1 LERLDMEGASCAP
14 RRVGPV
20 QDDAGTVDDPSARP
34 SVVREDAVLCSRG
47 VVLEP
52 RRVHGRRQRG
62 DVPGLV
68 LTVESGTDGAATLP
82 EVFGRP
88 RENADAA
95 PAPDARQ
102 FDLRKD
108 ASNRQIVSPSTTSSD
123 PFLSYR

>member
-1 LERLDMEGASCAP
+1 VVIATRRNATRLL
-14 RRVGPV
+14 VGPV
-20 QDDAGTVDDPSARP
+20 QAIAVGPDGVDK
-34 SVVREDAVLCSRG
+34 LK
-47 VVLEP
+47 
-52 RRVHGRRQRG
+52 
-62 DVPGLV
+62 
-68 LTVESGTDGAATLP
+68 SGTDGAATLP